1 MALICTPLLW
11 LLLKIRLWTIMML
24 IEKVVAN
31 VTMMLNV
38 RTNADDNTI
47 KNIIAGK
54 KKKMKI
60 KPQVLSYCSDVKNT
74 AVSFMIVLKMEG
86 KLFIRGL
93 KYCALCAQLSL
104 CRSIAR
110 NRLITNWKNEDLLC
124 SFLFFLIHLT
134 FHVWG
139 PSFLLN
145 LLFFTFSEFY
155 AIMIL
160 VDTKPIY
167 FKFRVSISPT
177 SWLNSFHVVDPK

>member
-1 MALICTPLLW
+1 
-11 LLLKIRLWTIMML
+11 ML

-38 RTNADDNTI
+38 RTHADDNTI

-93 KYCALCAQLSL
+93 KYRALCAQLSL

-124 SFLFFLIHLT
+124 SFLFFDPFNISCVRSFFFIKSSF
-134 FHVWG
+134 FHFQRV
-139 PSFLLN
+139 LCYN
-145 LLFFTFSEFY
+145 DFS
-155 AIMIL
+155 
-160 VDTKPIY
+160 
-167 FKFRVSISPT
+167 R
-177 SWLNSFHVVDPK
+177 